1 VRLVTVFHY
10 PVYGGPQNQAAQ
22 LNASLLS
29 AGVHTVAVLPPEGV
43 EAAARLQACGVDVVM
58 LSLHRLRA
66 TWQLRLQAPMLAA
79 LPREVAGLRRLIR
92 NVHADVVQVN
102 GLVNPHAALAARL
115 EGRAVVWQ
123 IQDTVAPQWLRIA
136 CMPQV
141 LALADVVMTTGTTVM
156 RGHPGIGALGPRA
169 VHYYP
174 PVDTE
179 LFRPR
184 PEERALARA
193 RLGVA
198 NEHRVVVAAL
208 GNVTAQKG
216 HEFALRA
223 VAASVNEGNDVCL
236 RVLGARSANHQ
247 QDEARLLGEAAA
259 LGMLDDG
266 RFAIIEPG
274 RELSSLLNGVDVGV
288 LSALPRSEGVPTMV
302 LEAMAGGV
310 PVIATDVGGVSEA
323 IRSGV
328 DGIVVE
334 PLQVDKIAAEIG
346 RLAMDRNLRARMGFH
361 ARRTVL
367 NRFAVVHSTRSHLL
381 AYQIAVDRRACRAR
395 QSNG

>member
-29 AGVHTVAVLPPEGV
+29 AGVDTTAVLPPEGV
-43 EAAARLQACGVDVVM
+43 EAAERLQACGVNVVM

-66 TWQLRLQAPMLAA
+66 TWQVRLQAPMLAA
-79 LPREVAGLRRLIR
+79 LPREVAELRRLIR

-123 IQDTVAPQWLRIA
+123 IQDTVAPQWLRMA

-141 LALADVVMTTGTTVM
+141 LALSDVVMTTGVAVM
-156 RGHPGIGALGPRA
+156 RGHPGMGALGSR
-169 VHYYP
+169 VVSYYP
-174 PVDTE
+174 PVDTRA
-179 LFRPR
+179 FRPR
-184 PEERALARA
+184 PEERAFARA

-198 NEHRVVVAAL
+198 GDRRLVVAAL

-236 RVLGARSANHQ
+236 RILGARSANHQ
-247 QDEARLLGEAAA
+247 QDEARLLDEAAT

-274 RELSSLLNGVDVGV
+274 RELSSLLSGVDVGV

-302 LEAMAGGV
+302 LEAMACGV
-310 PVIATDVGGVSEA
+310 PVIATDVGGVTEA
-323 IRSGV
+323 IENGV

-334 PLQVDKIAAEIG
+334 PLRVDRIAAEIG
-346 RLAMDRNLRARMGFH
+346 RLTMNRNLRAHMGLH

-367 NRFAVVHSTRSHLL
+367 DRFAVEHSARSHLL
-381 AYQIAVDRRACRAR
+381 AYQIAVDRRASRAR
-395 QSNG
+395 QSKA